1 MAPLDLLFPPQGV
14 LTHGSEKSESA
25 SREGRP
31 KAEGAAET
39 LDHLAAQVLVSP
51 SAPSLPGEPSQQEGR
66 AAEAASQPESGPGQV
81 GVDLARFCTSES
93 SRPVLPYTVLS
104 PNTGFRDDQARSAA
118 RRRRPGGYRPR
129 QARRPVPP
137 AGLLLPAEGAAHCG
151 TDHAGVLVLQ

>member
-1 MAPLDLLFPPQGV
+1 MARRNRKARRVKAAPKPKAQPKRSIISRLKFWYVPAPLRCP
-14 LTHGSEKSESA
+14 GSRHNEKD
-25 SREGRP
+25 GQP
-31 KAEGAAET
+31 KP
-39 LDHLAAQVLVSP
+39 LRSH
-51 SAPSLPGEPSQQEGR
+51 R
-66 AAEAASQPESGPGQV
+66 ADRARW

-118 RRRRPGGYRPR
+118 RRRRLGGYRPR